1 MVDQTKHEGILELA
15 FQVFQAE
22 GYVRNQQQFSTE
34 FLGKTASYYSSM
46 TARRRQPP
54 RDVLLRLL
62 EPVMQLQLMCDATPK
77 GSKSRRQLAALEAA
91 LQDQLEQME
100 HDALARAQD
109 KSIRL
114 PVIVDN
120 PYTCKAALFRIAELM
135 NQMGLCGNDEDF
147 SQRYL
152 GEPADFL
159 CRAADAQ
166 VVQLSERTKQNL
178 RYMLRAHE
186 KHLLAQLDEPLHRDD
201 LWVARA
207 RYNLMRFA
215 LDMFGSFALP
225 V

>member
-1 MVDQTKHEGILELA
+1 MVDQAKYEGILELA
-15 FQVFQAE
+15 FQVFQGE

-62 EPVMQLQLMCDATPK
+62 EPVMQLQLMGDAKPK
-77 GSKSRRQLAALEAA
+77 GSRSSNRLKALENNLQEELERMEQLARK
-91 LQDQLEQME
+91 
-100 HDALARAQD
+100 RAQN
-109 KSIRL
+109 KTIPL
-114 PVIVDN
+114 PRIVDN

-152 GEPADFL
+152 GEKANFL
-159 CRAADAQ
+159 CLAADAQ
-166 VVQLSERTKQNL
+166 SVQLRERSKQNL
-178 RYMLRAHE
+178 RYMLRSQE
-186 KHLLAQLDEPLHRDD
+186 RRLLKQLDQPLDRDA
-201 LWVARA
+201 LWIARA
-207 RYNLMRFA
+207 KYNLVRFA
-215 LDMFGSFALP
+215 LDMFGSFIVP